1 MTACADRALLSSL
14 YECASART
22 ALAYLARSLLVL
34 PLTACGEAAPACPDG
49 QELVQRECVPACG
62 AGEERVGMDCQP
74 PCEAGEQ
81 RVLGV
86 CSTGFDLTGAR
97 VRLNSVGFIPERIKL
112 ASIPVERA
120 DLDPH
125 FVVRAASDESEV
137 FSGEAAPAAT
147 DRDTGELVMIADF
160 TEFAESGDY
169 YVQLSDGR
177 RSPTFAIGPT
187 PFEGLLTTLMAGL
200 YGQRCGTEVSFVYDG
215 WHYQHGA
222 CHLDDASCEYLN
234 GSDEIHPATRGWH
247 DAGDYGKYTV
257 NGAFA
262 LAHLLEAW
270 ERFQAP
276 LEALEL
282 DIAERGGALPDVLD
296 EAKWQLDWLLA
307 MQFEDGSVAHKV
319 TPQNFASLV
328 EPEDD
333 GRDRFISGAGT
344 VATADFAAVVAQAA
358 RIFAPYD
365 AAYAAQLED
374 AAMRAWDYL
383 QAHPGYQPADM
394 SDFVNQQ
401 YQGWGGDYEDR
412 FWAATEL
419 WETTGEPD
427 LLSVVENSLIGQ
439 ELRVE
444 WDWDHVASLAVFTYA
459 LSERDGR
466 SPTVVEDVQSR
477 LVDLADRIVQ
487 NTESSRYGRG
497 LSAGSYIWG
506 TNGMVARVCLDLHAA
521 YRITDDERYLDAI
534 IRQLDHLLGRN
545 YQGRSMV
552 TGVGH
557 FPPQY
562 PHHRP
567 SEADGHNTPPWPGLV
582 VGGPNGAA
590 DAYADNYENYQ
601 ANEVAINWVTPMI
614 FAAAVF
620 AE

>member
-1 MTACADRALLSSL
+1 
-14 YECASART
+14 
-22 ALAYLARSLLVL
+22 
-34 PLTACGEAAPACPDG
+34 
-49 QELVQRECVPACG
+49 
-62 AGEERVGMDCQP
+62 
-74 PCEAGEQ
+74 
-81 RVLGV
+81 
-86 CSTGFDLTGAR
+86 
-97 VRLNSVGFIPERIKL
+97 
-112 ASIPVERA
+112 
-120 DLDPH
+120 
-125 FVVRAASDESEV
+125 
-137 FSGEAAPAAT
+137 
-147 DRDTGELVMIADF
+147 
-160 TEFAESGDY
+160 
-169 YVQLSDGR
+169 
-177 RSPTFAIGPT
+177 
-187 PFEGLLTTLMAGL
+187 MAGL
-200 YGQRCGTEVSFVYDG
+200 YGQRCGTAVSFVHDG
-215 WHYQHGA
+215 WTFEHGA
-222 CHLDDASCEYLN
+222 CHLNDASCEYLN

-262 LAHLLEAW
+262 LAHLLQAW
-270 ERFQAP
+270 ERFQEP

-282 DIAERGGALPDVLD
+282 DIPERGGALPDVLD

-319 TPQNFASLV
+319 SPQNFASLV
-328 EPEDD
+328 EPQDD

-365 AAYAAQLED
+365 ATYSAELED
-374 AAMRAWDYL
+374 AGLRAWDYL

-394 SDFVNQQ
+394 SDFVNEQ

-419 WETTGEPD
+419 WETTGQPE
-427 LLSVVENSLIGQ
+427 LLSLVEDSVIGQ

-444 WDWDHVASLAVFTYA
+444 WDWDHVGSLAVFTYA
-459 LSERDGR
+459 LSERDVR
-466 SPTVVEDVQSR
+466 NPTVVEDVQSR

-487 NTESSRYGRG
+487 NSQSSRYGRG
-497 LSAGSYIWG
+497 LSADSYIWG
-506 TNGMVARVCLDLHAA
+506 TNGMIARVALDLHAA
-521 YRITDDERYLDAI
+521 YRITGDERYLDAI
-534 IRQLDHLLGRN
+534 ILQLDHLLGRN

-552 TGVGH
+552 TGIGH

-567 SEADGHNTPPWPGLV
+567 SEADGHNTPPWPGLL

-590 DAYADNYENYQ
+590 DAYSDTYENYE
-601 ANEVAINWVTPMI
+601 ANEVAINWVTPLI